1 LRRQINQR
9 PSSRCQA
16 LVLKIREICFFKP
29 RFGAAFLFVENM
41 ATSASPEAESIARS
55 RRCDGS
61 LQRGIIRQLSSNN
74 LSKAADSAAFF
85 VVRTYERFA
94 RTG

>member
-1 LRRQINQR
+1 MT
-9 PSSRCQA
+9 A
-16 LVLKIREICFFKP
+16 AP
-29 RFGAAFLFVENM
+29 RAAVVFHYR
-41 ATSASPEAESIARS
+41 EAESATGS
-55 RRCDGS
+55 HRCDGS